1 MERGQRGLPLLLAD
15 LDEGEVLE
23 FLYYGKRVK
32 AKFPDETCTV
42 SLNNYWYAVVE

>member
-1 MERGQRGLPLLLAD
+1 MVFFGPQRSGTCD
-15 LDEGEVLE
+15 TYGGETLE